1 MVMRMK
7 RLVLTTVLLASTTF
21 LGATAEAQQLPKSG
35 KYTGKYA
42 SHLVLEVSQTYEL
55 EKGHVYF
62 LGKSHGVFFNDV
74 ADGFLDKTEVT
85 CAIANDLVDG
95 VSAALNGHCIITDKD
110 GGKIFTVYEGKG
122 SAPGIIAGTNQL
134 TGGTGKFT
142 GIQGNNTFHVTAIG
156 KTLASSIV
164 WEGEWRLP

>member
-1 MVMRMK
+1 MK
-7 RLVLTTVLLASTTF
+7 RLILTVALLVSTTV

-35 KYTGKYA
+35 KYSGKFGA
-42 SHLVLEVSQTYEL
+42 QGAGQTYEL
-55 EKGHVYF
+55 EKGHVFFVGMY
-62 LGKSHGVFFNDV
+62 HGVFFNDV
-74 ADGFLDKTEVT
+74 ADGFLDKTEVI

-95 VSAALNGHCIITDKD
+95 VSTAINGHCIIADKD
-110 GGKIFTVYEGKG
+110 GDKIFTVYEGKG
-122 SAPGIIAGTNQL
+122 SAPGIIAGTNQW

-156 KTLASSIV
+156 KTLASWIV

>member
-1 MVMRMK
+1 MRS
-7 RLVLTTVLLASTTF
+7 VWIAVAVVSF
-21 LGATAEAQQLPKSG
+21 LGATAEGQQLPKSG
-35 KYTGKYA
+35 KYKGTYA
-42 SHLVLEVSQTYEL
+42 SHQVPEVAQTYEL

-62 LGKSHGVFFNDV
+62 LGRSHGVFFNDV

-85 CAIANDLVDG
+85 CAIA
-95 VSAALNGHCIITDKD
+95 AINGHCIITDKD
-110 GGKIFTVYEGKG
+110 GDKVFSVFEGKG
-122 SAPGIIAGTNQL
+122 SAPGIIAGTFQW

-156 KTLASSIV
+156 KTLSSWIV